1 MANMDG
7 IRSAALQAPLEE
19 HLAALDAGDE
29 EPDYPEVVI
38 RPRTGWIAIDW
49 AELLY
54 FRELLFFLA
63 WRDVKVRYKQTV
75 LGVAW
80 AVLQP
85 LFTML
90 IFTVIFGRFAKVPSE
105 GLPYPVFVFAG
116 LLPWM
121 FFSTSIGFAG
131 TSMIGQQHLLTKIYF
146 PRLFVP
152 TAVVCAYLV
161 DLAIMLGLYA
171 LILAFYGIVPSW
183 HVVFLPLLISLTLIW
198 TLGLS
203 YSLAA
208 LTVLYRD
215 LRYLIPFGV
224 QALMYLS
231 PVIYPLNLL
240 PERYRWIL
248 WFNPMCGIIEGFRW
262 SILNTPLNPASLA
275 VAAVLSL
282 ALFVFGLFFFRRTER
297 HFADIA

>member
-1 MANMDG
+1 MIMRNMDG
-7 IRSAALQAPLEE
+7 MQSAALQAPLPE
-19 HLAALDAGDE
+19 HLAAWEAGDA

-38 RPRTGWIAIDW
+38 RPRAGWIAIDW
-49 AELLY
+49 EELIF

-85 LFTML
+85 LFTMV

-121 FFSTSIGFAG
+121 FFATSIGFAG
-131 TSMIGQQHLLTKIYF
+131 TSLIGQQHLLTKIYF

-161 DLAIMLGLYA
+161 DLAITFGLYA
-171 LILAFYGIVPSW
+171 LILTFYGIVPSW
-183 HVVFLPLLISLTLIW
+183 HVVFLPLLIGLTLTW
-198 TLGLS
+198 TLGLG
-203 YSLAA
+203 YLLAA

-224 QALMYLS
+224 QAIMYLS

-248 WFNPMCGIIEGFRW
+248 WLNPMCGIIEGFRW

-275 VAAVLSL
+275 LATVLSL
-282 ALFVFGLFFFRRTER
+282 ALFVFGMFFFRKT
-297 HFADIA
+297 